1 MESVQDPACTSLR
14 ADAQEFFP
22 IANGAGPRRQLFRHA
37 SDQISRLPYISETS
51 GQVRTYLSSIL
62 GRACVR
68 QDNRRQAANIGVSQ
82 IVCHHFCAGQPVQ
95 TYRGRLPQV
104 QIESQKTL
112 NRLDAGNPVPQMSH
126 ALSSCFNH
134 ECFLCALLHAKSFTG
149 CESGNNTHLF
159 TLKYGRAI
167 LIDSCAL
174 WQCHS
179 PLAMEC
185 SRQRRAT
192 WQCSGIRFIQEHP

>member
-1 MESVQDPACTSLR
+1 MDSVQDLGSTSLR

-37 SDQISRLPYISETS
+37 SDQISRLPYISETP
-51 GQVRTYLSSIL
+51 GQVRKYLSFFL
-62 GRACVR
+62 GHACVR
-68 QDNRRQAANIGVSQ
+68 QDNRRQGAVIGVSQ

-112 NRLDAGNPVPQMSH
+112 NRLDAGNPVPQLSH

-134 ECFLCALLHAKSFTG
+134 ECLLCTLLHVKVSTG
-149 CESGNNTHLF
+149 CGS
-159 TLKYGRAI
+159 R
-167 LIDSCAL
+167 
-174 WQCHS
+174 HS
-179 PLAMEC
+179 H
-185 SRQRRAT
+185 
-192 WQCSGIRFIQEHP
+192 I